1 MFLILSVLLFISL
14 VANLIIFRSAWLYY
28 KEANAVRLNPLGLS
42 FYPTAETQPVEKEPA
57 QKVVV
62 FFGDSRADQWPFPQG
77 PEMDAR
83 FVFVNRGVHTQTA
96 SQVAGRFDA
105 HIRPLQPDILI
116 LQMCI
121 NDLKTIPLFPDAR
134 EPIIDGCKANIAE
147 IVAKS
152 RALGTAVILTTV
164 FPFGPLPPERRLL
177 WTDDTFTAVEEV
189 NTYIHSLS
197 GEGVLILDATPILA
211 DETGR
216 VKEPYRFDLLHIN
229 TAGYDALNQE
239 LAKILV
245 MVE

>member
-1 MFLILSVLLFISL
+1 
-14 VANLIIFRSAWLYY
+14 
-28 KEANAVRLNPLGLS
+28 
-42 FYPTAETQPVEKEPA
+42 
-57 QKVVV
+57 
-62 FFGDSRADQWPFPQG
+62 
-77 PEMDAR
+77 
-83 FVFVNRGVHTQTA
+83 
-96 SQVAGRFDA
+96 
-105 HIRPLQPDILI
+105 
-116 LQMCI
+116 MCI

-134 EPIIDGCKANIAE
+134 EPIIDNCKANIAE